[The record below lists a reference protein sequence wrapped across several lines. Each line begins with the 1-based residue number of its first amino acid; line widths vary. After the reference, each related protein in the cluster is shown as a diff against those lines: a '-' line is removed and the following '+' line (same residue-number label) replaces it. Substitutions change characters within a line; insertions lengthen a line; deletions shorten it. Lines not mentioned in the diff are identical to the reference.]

1 MKPGWAWPE
10 ISADTIMQR
19 STQRSTRPQRC
30 GHTHATLTQTESQLR
45 SHTRARTRAHLPSR
59 PRPHLALTWRGPH
72 GRPHRA
78 GHWLHQGHGLSGDL
92 SRPKESAQGPL
103 APEAPR
109 GPALLLSRPGP
120 ARPRPSP
127 ACQALLPGDSSDPA
141 VSSGP
146 PRGGRAA
153 SRTLSRRPS
162 WWAGH

>member
-19 STQRSTRPQRC
+19 SAQRSTRPQRC
-30 GHTHATLTQTESQLR
+30 GHTHATSHR
-45 SHTRARTRAHLPSR
+45 PRVSCAHTRVLGHVHTCPPVPAPTWPSPGVGPMDGLTVLVTGFTRATASLGTCPAPKRVLRGRWLLRLPG
-59 PRPHLALTWRGPH
+59 A
-72 GRPHRA
+72 
-78 GHWLHQGHGLSGDL
+78 
-92 SRPKESAQGPL
+92 
-103 APEAPR
+103 
-109 GPALLLSRPGP
+109 PALLLSRPGP

-141 VSSGP
+141 GSSGP